1 MSRNKDIALELEKLL
16 KSDVLDSD
24 EERVV
29 QAAID
34 LLKRSMVTVLTTAFK
49 QGFVTAIQ
57 YGTRGTNVHITAN
70 RYANAYALEMIHGKA
85 KAEEVQAEPEVRTQ
99 A

>member
-16 KSDVLDSD
+16 KSDVLDRE

-34 LLKRSMVTVLTTAFK
+34 LLKQSMMTVLTTSFK
-49 QGFVTAIQ
+49 QGFVTAIEH
-57 YGTRGTNVHITAN
+57 GIKGTNIHITAN
-70 RYANAYALEMIHGKA
+70 RYANAYALEMVHGKA
-85 KAEEVQAEPEVRTQ
+85 KDEEVQAEPEVRAQ